1 VTADRPSF
9 ETLFSRCAA
18 TAVHLEMRDEYTPDD
33 PVYLDWRAGVP
44 IDPQERW
51 REWYDLMKATTAR
64 GIEVRRARIVSEPV
78 TDFIKY
84 EYDLTEGLNL
94 AAGEEVRWLPRR
106 QASDLALPGND
117 FWLFD
122 NELVLFNLFAGDG
135 RWPDDGYE
143 VRDEPA
149 VVRLCTT
156 AFESVWQRAI
166 PHQDYRI
173 T

>member
-1 VTADRPSF
+1 VSGEHPSF
-9 ETLFSRCAA
+9 ESLFSRCTAS
-18 TAVHLEMRDEYTPDD
+18 AVHLEMRDEYTPDD
-33 PVYLDWRAGVP
+33 PVYRDWRAGVS
-44 IDPQERW
+44 IDARERW
-51 REWYDLMKATTAR
+51 REWYDLMVATTAR
-64 GIEVRRARIVSEPV
+64 GIKVRRARIVSEPV

-106 QASDLALPGND
+106 QASDIAVPGND

-122 NELVLFNLFAGDG
+122 NELVLFNIFAGDG

-143 VRDEPA
+143 LRAEPA
-149 VVRLCTT
+149 VMQLCAT
-156 AFESVWQRAI
+156 AFESVWNRAI